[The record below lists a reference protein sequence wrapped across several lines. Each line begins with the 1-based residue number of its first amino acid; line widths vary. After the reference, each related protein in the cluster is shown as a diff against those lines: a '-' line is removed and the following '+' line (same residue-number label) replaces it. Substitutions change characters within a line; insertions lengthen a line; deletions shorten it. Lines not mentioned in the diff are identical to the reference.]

1 MVFLHSYFYFHCL
14 KLLFNV
20 SLVRVHKYGQ
30 VRKQGSKSVAFCF
43 GFYST
48 RVVSH
53 DFLGVQPNIQS
64 GM

>member
-20 SLVRVHKYGQ
+20 LLVPVRKYGQ
-30 VRKQGSKSVAFCF
+30 VRKQGSKSVALCF

-48 RVVSH
+48 NVRY
-53 DFLGVQPNIQS
+53 DMIF
-64 GM
+64 

>member
-20 SLVRVHKYGQ
+20 LLVPVRKYGQ
-30 VRKQGSKSVAFCF
+30 VRKQGSKSVALCF

-48 RVVSH
+48 HVRY
-53 DFLGVQPNIQS
+53 DMIF
-64 GM
+64 